1 MAEQRYGIREL
12 TIQGECLSGCVEA
25 ADKFCI
31 EFQEYMY
38 LQLENLQLDQIY
50 NADETG
56 LYWKCLLAL
65 SKEKSTPGHKSSK
78 EHITVMCCGNASGT
92 HKMNLLVIEKAKKT

>member
-1 MAEQRYGIREL
+1 MEKGKFFHEKLGLEGNFNASSGWLTRFKQRYGIREL
-12 TIQGECLSGCVEA
+12 TIQGERLSGCVEA

-38 LQLENLQLDQIY
+38 LQLENLQPDQIY

-56 LYWKCLLAL
+56 LY
-65 SKEKSTPGHKSSK
+65 
-78 EHITVMCCGNASGT
+78 
-92 HKMNLLVIEKAKKT
+92 